1 MKYQPFWFIIIYTT
15 QEKELYVGRQRQLNV
30 SYTKQLLTVIVLF
43 RVFLQPALGLDPD
56 KQVEQYLTDQWE
68 MADGLP
74 SNEFPSIVQTHD
86 GYLWLAAPN
95 GLLRFDGIKFTAVP
109 FLDKEKIDAR
119 KPIDPIT
126 LLVDNQGILWIGS
139 PGALTSYNY
148 KTGHFKTYTST
159 DGMTED
165 KIRCLKKDM
174 NGNLWISFFSSYVN
188 RFANGKFTA
197 FNESHGLFGKKV
209 DVIFEDSKGN
219 LLFGSKE
226 KGVFI
231 YKDSK
236 FSPYPIAGMES
247 LPSIT
252 AICEDWKG
260 NLWIGTN
267 NIGLFRVI
275 DKRTEKYTVEDGL
288 SDNFVTGIVE
298 DSDRNLWVGTTK
310 GLNRV
315 KQKQNSEV
323 VIEGL
328 LNRFFILCLFEDKE
342 KNLWVGTLKSGLR
355 CLKNRKFVSYT
366 PLELHGDEDLLSV
379 FEDSRG
385 ETWIGTFSGKLFHCR
400 GNKIIELLEP
410 PELSGTGITAIT
422 EGVEGNLWLGTNG
435 KGIYQKKKDNYIQ
448 FTTSQGLAD
457 NQVTSICRDRRNNL
471 WISTFDG
478 LSVRYYPSAIIKSF
492 TARDGIL
499 GKRIYTVYEDSQRRI
514 LIAADKGI
522 TLLTKVFAGG
532 PGGQFFQ
539 KAPPWLPEAVLKNI
553 SVIDIYEDPSHPGEK
568 ESTYWITTNGA
579 GLKRVKPD
587 GTITSI
593 TTAQGLT
600 SDVLYRIL
608 ADQQGYF
615 WLTSDSGIIRISKSE
630 LDRFAG
636 GELDRINCISYGAA
650 DGMKSPEF
658 NNELSRHSALQ
669 TRDGELWFITKK
681 GIAIV
686 NPKKIHVNKTP
697 PPVVIESIYF
707 NYKSIPLY
715 QDQLVFK
722 GIRDFTF
729 RFTAPTFLS
738 PEKIKFKYQLQGFDR
753 EWLFLPPGKDR
764 AAHYRDLDPGTY
776 TFRVTACNAEGV
788 WNQTGTAVTFTL
800 EPFFYQTLI
809 FKIAVVLL
817 FAGLLAAAVYI
828 YKKRPF
834 DKKKKYKDSTLNPQ
848 FAGVCIKRL
857 NYLVENE
864 KIYLDE
870 TISLQSLAQKLNIQP
885 YQLSQLLNEK
895 MDQGFSDF
903 INYHRIQEAKKILA
917 GPKGAEKKNTAV
929 AFDVGFNSMT
939 AFYKAFKK
947 FTGMT
952 PNQYKKG
959 SATPPYSRSV

>member
-1 MKYQPFWFIIIYTT
+1 LKYQALWVIIIYSI
-15 QEKELYVGRQRQLNV
+15 QKKEVVMGRQRKLNV
-30 SYTKQLLTVIVLF
+30 GYTKQLLTVIVLF
-43 RVFLQPALGLDPD
+43 RIFLLPTWGLDPD
-56 KQVEQYLTDQWE
+56 KQVEQYLADQWE
-68 MADGLP
+68 MAEGLP

-148 KTGHFKTYTST
+148 QTGQFKTYTST

-165 KIRCLKKDM
+165 KIRRLKKDM

-236 FSPYPIAGMES
+236 FSPYAIAGMES

-260 NLWIGTN
+260 DLWIGT

-275 DKRTEKYTVEDGL
+275 DKRTEKYTVENGL
-288 SDNFVTGIVE
+288 SDNFVTSIAE

-315 KQKQNSEV
+315 KQKQDSEA

-328 LNRFFILCLFEDKE
+328 LNRFFVLCLFEDKE
-342 KNLWVGTLKSGLR
+342 KNLWIGTLKSGIR
-355 CLKNRKFVSYT
+355 RLKDRMFVSYT
-366 PLELHGDEDLLSV
+366 PLEMHRDEDLLSV
-379 FEDSRG
+379 FEDG
-385 ETWIGTFSGKLFHCR
+385 GGGIWIGNFSGKLFHCR
-400 GNKIIELLEP
+400 DNEIIELIEP
-410 PELSGTGITAIT
+410 PELSGTGITAIA
-422 EGVEGNLWLGTNG
+422 EDVEGNLWLGTNG
-435 KGIYQKKKDNYIQ
+435 KGIFQKKKDTYIR
-448 FTTSQGLAD
+448 FTKREGLAD
-457 NQVTSICRDRRNNL
+457 NQVTSISRDSLNNL

-478 LSVRYYPSAIIKSF
+478 VSVRYYPGGIIKSF
-492 TARDGIL
+492 TAQDGIL
-499 GKRIYTVYEDSQRRI
+499 GKRVYNVYEDSKHRI
-514 LIAADKGI
+514 LVAADKGI
-522 TLLTKVFAGG
+522 TLLTKVFADASRV

-539 KAPPWLPEAVLKNI
+539 KAPPWPPEAILKNV
-553 SVIDIYEDPSHPGEK
+553 SVISIYETPSLPGEK

-579 GLKRVKPD
+579 GLKRVNPD
-587 GTITSI
+587 GTVTSF
-593 TTAQGLT
+593 TTAQGMT

-615 WLTSDSGIIRISKSE
+615 WLTGNSGIIRISKSE
-630 LDRFAG
+630 LDRFAS
-636 GELDRINCISYGAA
+636 GELDRINCISYGVS

-669 TRDGELWFITKK
+669 TRDGELWFITKE

-707 NYKSIPLY
+707 DYKSIPLHL
-715 QDQLVFK
+715 DQLVFR

-729 RFTAPTFLS
+729 HFTAPTFLS
-738 PEKIKFKYQLQGFDR
+738 PGKIKFKYQLEGFDR
-753 EWLFLPPGKDR
+753 EWLFLPPGKER
-764 AAHYRDLDPGTY
+764 SAHYQDLGPGIY

-788 WNQTGTAVTFTL
+788 WNQTGTAITFTL
-800 EPFFYQTLI
+800 KPFFYQTFL
-809 FKIAVVLL
+809 FKIAVFLL
-817 FAGLLAAAVYI
+817 LAGLLAAAVYI

-834 DKKKKYKDSTLNPQ
+834 DKRKKYQGITLNPQ
-848 FAGVCIKRL
+848 FAEVCIKRL
-857 NYLVENE
+857 SYLVENE

-870 TISLQSLAQKLNIQP
+870 NISLQSLAENLNIQP

-895 MDQGFSDF
+895 LNQNFSDF

-947 FTGMT
+947 FAGMT
-952 PNQYKKG
+952 PNRYKKENHKG
-959 SATPPYSRSV
+959 K